1 MPLCTYVNNCCA
13 VRRVW
18 CRTRAGLEARWTR
31 LSRWAAL
38 WCTPA
43 SSTEARQ
50 GPLPPLP
57 HKNPPMLIYSHITK
71 LRLVLIIGV
80 VDMRCSFVF
89 CFIHFICLL
98 FFVTIMFFFTVY
110 SLLVPPSSYY
120 LPTKELNN
128 IMFCTLSPFI
138 KITIFINDNWSSL
151 IKWKITLL

>member
-57 HKNPPMLIYSHITK
+57 LKNPPMLIYSHITK

-89 CFIHFICLL
+89 CFIHFIYLFT
-98 FFVTIMFFFTVY
+98 FFVIITFFLMFIHCWFHQVHILFQSQKKIIHWKSHFT
-110 SLLVPPSSYY
+110 
-120 LPTKELNN
+120 
-128 IMFCTLSPFI
+128 
-138 KITIFINDNWSSL
+138 
-151 IKWKITLL
+151 ITLKSSITVLINKNY